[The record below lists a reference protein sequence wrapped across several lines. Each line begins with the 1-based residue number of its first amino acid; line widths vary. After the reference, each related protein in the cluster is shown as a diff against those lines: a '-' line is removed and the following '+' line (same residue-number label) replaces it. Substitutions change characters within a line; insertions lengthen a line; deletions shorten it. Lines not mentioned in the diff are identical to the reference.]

1 MQEDFQLNESDMI
14 FIQNLI
20 EATRKDKELKKFI
33 DSYLFAKKS
42 SLSLE
47 NINRNI
53 KSLKKMDD
61 TQQLIVKARAR
72 EFLELNDPS
81 KHLGTLVGFF
91 GMIIGVYKALAE
103 IFKMIDFKIVD
114 SSLVFSFLVLIVSL
128 ILGTYVGRLLIK
140 NMETRSTALFFYEL
154 ISNLN
159 YDMKNKG

>member
-20 EATRKDKELKKFI
+20 EATRKDEALKKFI
-33 DSYLFAKKS
+33 DYYLFAKKS
-42 SLSLE
+42 PLSLE

-81 KHLGTLVGFF
+81 KHLSILIGFF
-91 GMIIGVYKALAE
+91 GMVIGAYKALGE
-103 IFKMIDFKIVD
+103 IFKMAGFKIVD
-114 SSLVFSFLVLIVSL
+114 SFLVIIVSL
-128 ILGTYVGRLLIK
+128 ILGTYSARLLIK
-140 NMETRSTALFFYEL
+140 NMRTRSTALFFYEL